1 MNDALR
7 LAMVVGAI
15 VFALVLL
22 VPIASFLLRA
32 VVIAGLAALAVYV
45 FLRVIGR

>member
-7 LAMVVGAI
+7 LAMVVGAL
-15 VFALVLL
+15 VFALMLL

-32 VVIAGLAALAVYV
+32 AVVAGLAALGVYI
-45 FLRVIGR
+45 FLRIIGR